1 MILLFNIKIDTNI
14 ITNNIT
20 FAKVIYIYI
29 YVYIYIYINMSIL
42 ILI

>member
-29 YVYIYIYINMSIL
+29 NMSIL